1 LEIQTTPPHGHPAF
15 VAALESILAVTMSGV
30 AEIFKTV
37 INEMTHGTEFNLVNF
52 LHTESANLAH
62 EDLNP
67 SIDKPANRWNIHLVS
82 YDTLTS
88 RAKLS
93 SNGQSSYGEW
103 SFGIFDHYHLYKT
116 KNIVGRQMSMN
127 AKIELKLQV
136 IATPG
141 FN

>member
-67 SIDKPANRWNIHLVS
+67 SIDK
-82 YDTLTS
+82 
-88 RAKLS
+88 
-93 SNGQSSYGEW
+93 
-103 SFGIFDHYHLYKT
+103 
-116 KNIVGRQMSMN
+116 
-127 AKIELKLQV
+127 
-136 IATPG
+136 
-141 FN
+141 